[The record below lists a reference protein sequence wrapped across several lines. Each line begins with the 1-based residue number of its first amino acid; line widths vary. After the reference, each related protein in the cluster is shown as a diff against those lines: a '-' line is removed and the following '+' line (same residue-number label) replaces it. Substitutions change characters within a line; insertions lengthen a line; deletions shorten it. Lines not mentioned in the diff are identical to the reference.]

1 MTVRPT
7 LVLQSE
13 IAECGLACLAMIAT
27 AHGTAVTLPELRGR
41 FPAALKGMALRDVLE
56 VAAGLGFSGRP
67 LKLDLSLLGKL
78 SLPCILHWDMNHF
91 VVLTKVRGQVV
102 TVLDPAVGARRLT
115 LAEVSAHFTGVAVEF
130 TPNAAFRPVA
140 PAPRVS
146 LGALTGKVLGLRRS
160 LTQVLLVALVLELFA
175 IVAPLCNQLIVDDV
189 LSSGDRDL
197 LKVLVTGFGLLLVT
211 QTALGLARS
220 WMLIL
225 LSQTLSLQWRGNT
238 FAHLM
243 RLPVGFFERR
253 HLGDIT
259 SRFGAVEAIQK
270 TLTTSAVE
278 AMLDGLMA
286 VAALVMMALYA
297 WPLALVVL
305 GAVAVYGLLRWA
317 AYRPLKEA
325 SAERLVVAARENTH
339 FLETLRAM
347 TPLKLFG
354 REQERGA
361 QWQNL
366 IVEVQNRD
374 IRTARLAMA
383 MSTANAFVFGVEN
396 LAVLYLGA
404 GLILDGQQAGSVT
417 MTVGMLFAFLSY
429 RTQFTGRVSALIDF
443 AVEFRMLGLHAE
455 RLADIALAPP
465 EPDEAAANDL
475 AHLDAS
481 LELRDVSFRYGERE
495 PWILRHVTLTVPAG
509 QSVAITGPSGAGKT
523 TLLKVLLGLLE
534 PVEGEVRY
542 GGIPLRQLGLKNVR
556 GRIGTVMQEDVLL
569 SGSLADN
576 IAFFD
581 ARQDLARVRAC
592 AVLAQIDEDIRAM
605 PMGYQ
610 TLVGDL
616 GGGLSGGQKQRVLL
630 ARALYRE
637 PKILALDEAT
647 SHLDVERERAVAAH
661 LADLPLTRLIIAHR
675 PDTIAGAE
683 RVVVL
688 ERGALREAS
697 PLPFRWPPS
706 TPSRG
711 EFHCQPLDL
720 ELIHI
725 DGGTAFH
732 RSRRWVFIRGMGLRT
747 NGSS

>member
-1 MTVRPT
+1 MGAGTAARNGQTGPALIVRAKP
-7 LVLQSE
+7 LLQSE

-27 AHGTAVTLPELRGR
+27 AHGTAVTLHELRRR
-41 FPAALKGMALRDVLE
+41 FPVALKGMQLRDLIDA
-56 VAAGLGFSGRP
+56 AAGLGLAARP
-67 LKLDLSLLGKL
+67 LKLDLTLLRKL
-78 SLPCILHWDMNHF
+78 ALPCILHWDLSHF
-91 VVLTKVRGQVV
+91 VVLTKVRGRVV
-102 TVLDPAVGARRLT
+102 TVLDPAVGERRLT
-115 LAEVSAHFTGVAVEF
+115 LDEVSAHFTGVAVELSPTASF
-130 TPNAAFRPVA
+130 QPAA

-160 LTQVLLVALVLELFA
+160 LTQILLVALVLELFA

-189 LSSGDRDL
+189 LSAGDRDL
-197 LKVLVTGFGLLLVT
+197 LKVLVIGFGLLLVT

-225 LSQTLSLQWRGNT
+225 LTQTLSLQWRGNA
-238 FAHLM
+238 FAHLL

-270 TLTTSAVE
+270 TLTTSAIE
-278 AMLDGLMA
+278 AVLDGLMA

-305 GAVAVYGLLRWA
+305 GSVALYALLRWA

-325 SAERLVVAARENTH
+325 SAERLVVAARESTH

-354 REQERGA
+354 REQERRA

-374 IRTARLAMA
+374 VRTARLSMA
-383 MSTANAFVFGVEN
+383 MSAANTFLSGVEN
-396 LAVLYLGA
+396 LLVLFLGA
-404 GLILDGQQAGSVT
+404 GLILDGQQAGAVT

-443 AVEFRMLGLHAE
+443 VVEFRMLGLHAE
-455 RLADIALAPP
+455 RLADIALEPP
-465 EPDEAAANDL
+465 ESDEAPVSDL

-495 PWILRHVTLTVPAG
+495 PWILRHVSLTVPAG

-523 TLLKVLLGLLE
+523 TLLKLLLGLLE

-542 GGIPLRQLGLKNVR
+542 GGMPMRQLGLKNVR

-569 SGSLADN
+569 TGSLADN

-581 ARQDLARVRAC
+581 ARPDLERVRAC
-592 AVLAQIDEDIRAM
+592 ALMAQIDEDIREM

-616 GGGLSGGQKQRVLL
+616 GSGLSGGQKQRLLL
-630 ARALYRE
+630 ARALYRG
-637 PKILALDEAT
+637 PTILALDEAT
-647 SHLDVERERAVAAH
+647 SHLDVERERAVAAN
-661 LADLPLTRLIIAHR
+661 LADLPLTRLMIAHR
-675 PDTIAGAE
+675 PDTIAGAQ

-688 ERGALREAS
+688 ERGALREAT
-697 PLPFRWPPS
+697 PLPLPVAPIAAL
-706 TPSRG
+706 SRG
-711 EFHCQPLDL
+711 SFFP
-720 ELIHI
+720 
-725 DGGTAFH
+725 
-732 RSRRWVFIRGMGLRT
+732 
-747 NGSS
+747 GSST